1 MYNVGRQVYKD
12 VTEIFCCGG
21 AKRSKLFLL
30 VALSKSLH
38 GHKINLVVIFVYL
51 LLQQILTK
59 ILRFIG
65 AFVWSFEST
74 AQMGN

>member
-1 MYNVGRQVYKD
+1 MYKD
-12 VTEIFCCGG
+12 VTEIFCCVGV
-21 AKRSKLFLL
+21 KRSKLFLL
-30 VALSKSLH
+30 VALSESLH
-38 GHKINLVVIFVYL
+38 RHKINLVVIFVYL

-59 ILRFIG
+59 ILGFIG